1 MRIYI
6 VSVGNIKEKYLKDA
20 ILEYSKRI
28 SKYAKVEFLNTYD
41 EPISDNA
48 SLKDEENIKKKE
60 GERIVKMIPSKSYKI
75 VLDVHGNELDSIEL
89 SKKISNIFTY
99 DNEKIVFIIGGSL
112 GLSKDVIDM
121 ADYKLCFSKMTF
133 PHQLMQVILLEQI
146 YRSFKIIN
154 NEKYHK

>member
-48 SLKDEENIKKKE
+48 S
-60 GERIVKMIPSKSYKI
+60 
-75 VLDVHGNELDSIEL
+75 
-89 SKKISNIFTY
+89 
-99 DNEKIVFIIGGSL
+99 
-112 GLSKDVIDM
+112 
-121 ADYKLCFSKMTF
+121 
-133 PHQLMQVILLEQI
+133 
-146 YRSFKIIN
+146 
-154 NEKYHK
+154 